1 MTLFR
6 LVEPLEGAI
15 TLDGQNILELGLED
29 VRSRI
34 AGGHLAEL
42 GLHQGVRQ
50 GCEEVGLVDERNRI
64 AGGQRQDVE
73 RCPGVR
79 QGKGGQSA
87 APWSLAWRMC
97 AAALQVGCS
106 KNCLGLLLRELAI
119 EGISCTAGE
128 QGWCLTI
135 CLKGMLSYHMML
147 EDGT

>member
-34 AGGHLAEL
+34 AGGHLKGL
-42 GLHQGVRQ
+42 GLY
-50 GCEEVGLVDERNRI
+50 
-64 AGGQRQDVE
+64 
-73 RCPGVR
+73 PGVR